1 MKQVEQLTLAGG
13 STAFSSFSSQPP
25 GLPPTLP
32 LRFSEM
38 STDEVLPV
46 VATLVPE
53 APSSSATSSVPKEP
67 KSSQSSIPE
76 TVKRETTQ
84 TESIPIIQDATAQQ
98 ESDGVEREVSGE
110 LRKRTET
117 DADTIEEEIPGEVR
131 KRTGATDSDSKVE
144 DDDELRRLREL
155 QRSKWESASAK
166 K

>member
-1 MKQVEQLTLAGG
+1 M
-13 STAFSSFSSQPP
+13 
-25 GLPPTLP
+25 
-32 LRFSEM
+32 
-38 STDEVLPV
+38 
-46 VATLVPE
+46 
-53 APSSSATSSVPKEP
+53 
-67 KSSQSSIPE
+67 
-76 TVKRETTQ
+76 KRETTQ
-84 TESIPIIQDATAQQ
+84 TESIPIIQDATAQK

-117 DADTIEEEIPGEVR
+117 DADTVEEEIPGEVR